1 MLEKI
6 VEAMKQ
12 HKTTYETAVAT
23 YNTTRKQA
31 EAQYNDRLKSQKIA
45 EAYQTQNE
53 TIAASQ
59 KATLL
64 ICESVF
70 DDIKEKAAA
79 VVAKPVSGDF
89 SNVLEAVKQL
99 IHPTKAELEALIG
112 QYKNNYF
119 AYRAINDALGGT
131 EKGYHVA
138 TIDDIL
144 DACNELAATVKKFIM
159 GTPTGYMY
167 QLLIHPNS
175 TYLSGYDAL
184 FTAFIDGR
192 FEEATVIDEQQQE
205 TQITAE

>member
-12 HKTTYETAVAT
+12 HKTTYESAVAA
-23 YNTTRKQA
+23 YHATRK
-31 EAQYNDRLKSQKIA
+31 EADSQYNDRQKTQKIA

-53 TIAASQ
+53 TIATSQ
-59 KATLL
+59 KAALL
-64 ICESVF
+64 ICDSVF

-119 AYRAINDALGGT
+119 AYRAINDALGGI

-138 TIDDIL
+138 TIDDIY
-144 DACNELAATVKKFIM
+144 DACGELAAMVKKCIM
-159 GTPTGYMY
+159 GTPTAYMY
-167 QLLIHPNS
+167 MLLIQPDCA
-175 TYLSGYDAL
+175 YLSGYDAL

-192 FEEATVIDEQQQE
+192 FEEATIIDEQQQE